1 MSGFMDKIIERACR
15 ETEEKLRRETA
26 EEVRRDKEE
35 ARRETEEARR
45 KTNNS
50 AMKMIASGKLTLEE
64 IADYLSLPL
73 EEVKAL
79 AAKKSV

>member
-15 ETEEKLRRETA
+15 ETEEKVRREI
-26 EEVRRDKEE
+26 EENV
-35 ARRETEEARR
+35 RR

-64 IADYLSLPL
+64 IAEDLSLPL